1 MITIRPSAERGVT
14 NFGWLDSKH
23 SFSFGDYVDYDQMGF
38 HSLRVIND
46 DKVGPGGGFP
56 THPHR
61 DMEIITWVLSGALE
75 HKDSLGTGS
84 VIRAGD
90 LQRMTA
96 GTGIQHSEFNASKTE
111 PVHLLQIWIYPEKR
125 GLTPGYAQK
134 SFPVAERKGQLMLVA
149 SRDGRDGSISFH
161 QDASVYA
168 AALGPGQRVTHT
180 LAPGRAAWVQV
191 ATGAMTL
198 NGRRLNTGDG
208 AAVTDEQQLVLVGVE
223 DGEALLFDLS

>member
-14 NFGWLDSKH
+14 DFGWLDSKH
-23 SFSFGDYVDYDQMGF
+23 SFSFGEYMDYDHMGF

-46 DKVGPGGGFP
+46 DKVAPGGGFP

-90 LQRMTA
+90 VQRMTA
-96 GTGIQHSEFNASKTE
+96 GTGIQHSEFNASKSE

-125 GLTPGYAQK
+125 GLTPGYAQE
-134 SFPVAERKGQLMLVA
+134 SFPGEKRRGQLKLVA
-149 SRDGRDGSISFH
+149 SKDGRDGSVSFH

-168 AALGPGQRVTHT
+168 AALGPGQKVSHT

-191 ATGAMTL
+191 ATGALTL
-198 NGRRLNTGDG
+198 NGQRLNAGDG
-208 AAVTDEQQLVLVGVE
+208 AAVSDETSLELIGVE
-223 DGEALLFDLS
+223 DGETLVFDLA